1 MWDYPRPPAV
11 KPCDRRVRV
20 EWAGEVIADS
30 IHALRVLE
38 TSHPPTIYI
47 PPADVRLSFLTASDA
62 RPTWCEFKAKRGTW
76 MRSSP
81 GIGRTRS
88 PGAAQ
93 RPPRAMRRCA
103 TTSRS
108 IPGDW
113 TPRGKMMN
121 ACGRGRATSTED
133 GLPAIWPARSKAR
146 PAPTPGSDS
155 LCAEL
160 AAFAQAAGVSAGS
173 PVRNSGR
180 RLETGI
186 VSWTFTR
193 TMSTHAYMPGWGV
206 RLLAANN
213 RSRLLSRRRRE
224 S

>member
-1 MWDYPRPPAV
+1 M
-11 KPCDRRVRV
+11 
-20 EWAGEVIADS
+20 
-30 IHALRVLE
+30 
-38 TSHPPTIYI
+38 IYI
-47 PPADVRLSFLTASDA
+47 PPADVRLSLLTASDA

-88 PGAAQ
+88 PGATH
-93 RPPRAMRRCA
+93 RPPWAMRRCA

-121 ACGRGRATSTED
+121 ACGRRRATSTED
-133 GLPAIWPARSKAR
+133 GLPAIWPARPKAR

-155 LCAEL
+155 LSAEL
-160 AAFAQAAGVSAGS
+160 ATPVVPSS
-173 PVRNSGR
+173 PRSHKPRESPPGAR
-180 RLETGI
+180 SETPA
-186 VSWTFTR
+186 VAWNRDRQLDVHR
-193 TMSTHAYMPGWGV
+193 TMSTHADMPGRGV
-206 RLLAANN
+206 RLPAANN